1 MHLTQVTS
9 AEFDPSSHYR
19 ALSPYPGLDQS
30 MSIRTNRRL
39 LCFVLAILTIATGL
53 LWRLAPLG
61 LPAAAYKY
69 GGSALWAVMVY
80 WLVAL
85 AFPKLSPLKIA
96 VLAALIAASVELFRL
111 YHAPALDS
119 FRLTLAG
126 RLLLGR
132 IFSRRDIAAY
142 WLAIAFTTIVDSNAS
157 HDQSV

>member
-9 AEFDPSSHYR
+9 AEFDPSSLYR
-19 ALSPYPGLDQS
+19 ALSPNPGLDQS

-39 LCFVLAILTIATGL
+39 LCLVLAMFTIAAGL
-53 LWRLAPLG
+53 FWRLAPLG
-61 LPAAAYKY
+61 LPASLYKY
-69 GGSALWAVMVY
+69 GGSALWAAMVY

-85 AFPKLSPLKIA
+85 VFPKLSPLKIA
-96 VLAALIAASVELFRL
+96 VLAALFAVAVELFRL

-126 RLLLGR
+126 HLLLGSF
-132 IFSRRDIAAY
+132 FSLRDIAAY

-157 HDQSV
+157 HDQIV